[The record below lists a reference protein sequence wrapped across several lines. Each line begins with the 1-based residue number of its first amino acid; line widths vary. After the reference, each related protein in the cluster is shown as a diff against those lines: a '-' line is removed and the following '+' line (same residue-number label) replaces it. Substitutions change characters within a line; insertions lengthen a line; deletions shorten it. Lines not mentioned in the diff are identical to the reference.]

1 LHCWSLLVLAMAG
14 MAIAGHRRRDRE
26 HRDHLRAM
34 REREQRLRLSLWA
47 SNEIYWQYDLEKREL
62 ERTRVEPDRSD
73 DLAVQV
79 DLDKDHQIHEEDLPL
94 VLERLREYVTGGT
107 PMFISEHR
115 ILGEGGQ
122 WQWMRARGRAVARDA
137 SRPGDPHRR
146 HRAQRHLDPREGT
159 RAPHR
164 QRGDAQHGRVGGGG
178 GCRSSASSR
187 STRPSPA

>member
-1 LHCWSLLVLAMAG
+1 MGIPRHHAIKPGRRRRAGACVLFAAGHAVSHVLALLVALLVLAMAG

-26 HRDHLRAM
+26 QRDHLRAM

-79 DLDKDHQIHEEDLPL
+79 DLDKDHQIHPEDLPL
-94 VLERLREYVTGGT
+94 VLDRLREYVTGGT
-107 PMFISEHR
+107 QMFLSEHR

-122 WQWMRARGRAVARDA
+122 WQWMRARPRD
-137 SRPGDPHRR
+137 RPR
-146 HRAQRHLDPREGT
+146 
-159 RAPHR
+159 
-164 QRGDAQHGRVGGGG
+164 
-178 GCRSSASSR
+178 
-187 STRPSPA
+187 

>member
-1 LHCWSLLVLAMAG
+1 MGIRAITPSSLAGAAAPVPASSSLLDMPSSHVLALLVALLVLAMAG

-26 HRDHLRAM
+26 QRDHLRAM

-107 PMFISEHR
+107 QMF
-115 ILGEGGQ
+115 L
-122 WQWMRARGRAVARDA
+122 
-137 SRPGDPHRR
+137 
-146 HRAQRHLDPREGT
+146 
-159 RAPHR
+159 
-164 QRGDAQHGRVGGGG
+164 
-178 GCRSSASSR
+178 
-187 STRPSPA
+187 